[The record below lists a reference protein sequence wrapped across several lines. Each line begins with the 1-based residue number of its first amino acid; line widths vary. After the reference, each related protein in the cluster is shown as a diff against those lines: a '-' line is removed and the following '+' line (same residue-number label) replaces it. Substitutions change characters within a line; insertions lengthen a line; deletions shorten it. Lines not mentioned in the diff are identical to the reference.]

1 MALSD
6 LYALIPEQGYIL
18 GADLPSVF
26 SKYEK
31 QRGTVLLQPSEREAL
46 ERFGREHAAERV
58 DAEVLIGL
66 IGQLLGA
73 AGMNDNDPTRS
84 DGDSEG
90 KDKEVAP
97 IGGVESGRV
106 TKTPF
111 KGTFLRFLIRV
122 SY

>member
-6 LYALIPEQGYIL
+6 LYALIPAQGYIL

-26 SKYEK
+26 SKYET

-46 ERFGREHAAERV
+46 ERFGREHAGERV
-58 DAEVLIGL
+58 DAGVLVGL
-66 IGQLLGA
+66 IGELLGA
-73 AGMNDNDPTRS
+73 AGMTGTSGS
-84 DGDSEG
+84 DS
-90 KDKEVAP
+90 KEKENGTEP
-97 IGGVESGRV
+97 IGGVESGRI

-111 KGTFLRFLIRV
+111 KGTFLSFTILV